1 MVLHIKLSFLL
12 FFSCLFTYTNLY
24 FYLLRIV
31 LPVVLTYAK
40 EMCKTQTL
48 ARKMAYQCAKKIY
61 YLVEESDAISGNNQ
75 NEHQQNQNPNMHPVV
90 SAFLELT
97 NDQYTRFI
105 ILGMIVYKYILLQMI
120 YNFSIE
126 INIFFTMILG
136 LSSVLQ
142 MITLECPS
150 AMVYHYF
157 GENKSPSS
165 LLGSPLDH
173 LPKCAPSGL
182 PMSNHHSNAENRH
195 RIRLIQKLQSFQFF
209 REIN

>member
-1 MVLHIKLSFLL
+1 M
-12 FFSCLFTYTNLY
+12 
-24 FYLLRIV
+24 

-105 ILGMIVYKYILLQMI
+105 ILG
-120 YNFSIE
+120 
-126 INIFFTMILG
+126 

-173 LPKCAPSGL
+173 LPNCAPSGL

-195 RIRLIQKLQSFQFF
+195 RIRLIQKLQFFQFF

>member
-1 MVLHIKLSFLL
+1 
-12 FFSCLFTYTNLY
+12 
-24 FYLLRIV
+24 
-31 LPVVLTYAK
+31 
-40 EMCKTQTL
+40 
-48 ARKMAYQCAKKIY
+48 
-61 YLVEESDAISGNNQ
+61 
-75 NEHQQNQNPNMHPVV
+75 MHPVV

-105 ILGMIVYKYILLQMI
+105 
-120 YNFSIE
+120 
-126 INIFFTMILG
+126 ILG

-173 LPKCAPSGL
+173 LPNCAPSGL

-195 RIRLIQKLQSFQFF
+195 RIRMSELLIKERSKQVEEKWLVYLEFLKALGPN
-209 REIN
+209 RLLY